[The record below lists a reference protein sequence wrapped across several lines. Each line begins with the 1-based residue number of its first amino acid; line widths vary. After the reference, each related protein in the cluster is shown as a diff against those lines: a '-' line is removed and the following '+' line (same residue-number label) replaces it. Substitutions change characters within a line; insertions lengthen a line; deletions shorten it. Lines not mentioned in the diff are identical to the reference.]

1 MLSRVAES
9 LYWMTRYLERAENTA
24 RLINGTGQVVL
35 DLPRGASFRWN
46 NLISVVGLDELF
58 HESYAQ
64 ADENS
69 VMRFLILDARNP
81 SSILCCIQNAR
92 ENPRTFREVLP
103 AESWERINSLYLF
116 LERNAARAAQ
126 GRLARYQVLNEVIE
140 RRQSIIG
147 LLMGSMSMDLAYQFI
162 RLGRNLERADMSTRI
177 IDVNSAVL
185 LPQEGSTEAEVE
197 RLWMAT
203 LNALSAYQMYRR
215 HVSVHVHGRQVLEF
229 VLKDPLF
236 PRTVHC
242 CLNELESC
250 LKALPNHTLPLQAVR
265 EARQRLLGTQF
276 DTIKLDA
283 LHDSLDQVEAD
294 LGAIHQAVSKQY
306 FHLYQNQSLQS
317 QAAPQE

>member
-24 RLINGTGQVVL
+24 RLINGTSQVVL
-35 DLPRGASFRWN
+35 DLPRGASFSWN
-46 NLISVVGLDELF
+46 NLVSVVGLDELF

-69 VMRFLILDARNP
+69 VIRFLILDARNP

-92 ENPRTFREVLP
+92 ENTRTFREVLP

-116 LERNAARAAQ
+116 LERNAARATQ
-126 GRLARYQVLNEVIE
+126 GRLARYEVLNEVIE

-162 RLGRNLERADMSTRI
+162 RLGLNLELADMSTRI

-185 LPQEGSTEAEVE
+185 LPREGSTEAEAE

-215 HVSVHVHGRQVLEF
+215 HVSVHVRGRQVLDF
-229 VLKDPLF
+229 VLKDPL
-236 PRTVHC
+236 
-242 CLNELESC
+242 
-250 LKALPNHTLPLQAVR
+250 
-265 EARQRLLGTQF
+265 
-276 DTIKLDA
+276 
-283 LHDSLDQVEAD
+283 
-294 LGAIHQAVSKQY
+294 
-306 FHLYQNQSLQS
+306 
-317 QAAPQE
+317 

>member
-1 MLSRVAES
+1 M
-9 LYWMTRYLERAENTA
+9 
-24 RLINGTGQVVL
+24 
-35 DLPRGASFRWN
+35 
-46 NLISVVGLDELF
+46 
-58 HESYAQ
+58 
-64 ADENS
+64 
-69 VMRFLILDARNP
+69 
-81 SSILCCIQNAR
+81 
-92 ENPRTFREVLP
+92 
-103 AESWERINSLYLF
+103 
-116 LERNAARAAQ
+116 
-126 GRLARYQVLNEVIE
+126 ARYDVLNEVIE

-185 LPQEGSTEAEVE
+185 LPREGSTEAEVE

-215 HVSVHVHGRQVLEF
+215 HVSVHVRGRQVLDF

-250 LKALPNHTLPLQAVR
+250 VKALPNHALPLQAVHD
-265 EARQRLLGTQF
+265 ARQRLLDTHF
-276 DTIKLDA
+276 DTIKLDV
-283 LHDSLDQVEAD
+283 LHESLDQVEAD

-306 FHLYQNQSLQS
+306 FHLYQDQSLQS
-317 QAAPQE
+317 QAASQA